1 VWPTVRYNRL
11 RPAPTGRPSAKVRR
25 RRPMHVAASATRAQP
40 SLAGDPRRAGRAREG
55 REAEGR
61 GEGRAAREAR
71 RAQPLRKVVKSAAS
85 GGEPERADRCR
96 LSRSPAPHCLCA
108 PARPPASAYVARASC
123 VLVYGKAAL
132 DWEGAGQPC
141 GVLTGADARRAAS
154 ASPRSSVRW
163 STWPAREQPSTRGLA
178 GWRLRVLGPRGRYC
192 RSTPLSSA
200 AGRTETDGRRGHPA
214 GRTGRTLLRRI
225 SPTRPN
231 LQRRSVCAVDVH

>member
-11 RPAPTGRPSAKVRR
+11 RPAPPGRPSAEVRR
-25 RRPMHVAASATRAQP
+25 RRPMHAAARATSAQP

-71 RAQPLRKVVKSAAS
+71 RAQPLRKVVSLPRAAAS
-85 GGEPERADRCR
+85 PREPTGAVFPTVPLHTAC
-96 LSRSPAPHCLCA
+96 
-108 PARPPASAYVARASC
+108 ARPPARKRVRGAHRAPCCTAGRAR
-123 VLVYGKAAL
+123 
-132 DWEGAGQPC
+132 WEGAGQPC

-163 STWPAREQPSTRGLA
+163 STWPARERPSTRGFS
-178 GWRLRVLGPRGRYC
+178 GWRPRVLGPRGRYY

-200 AGRTETDGRRGHPA
+200 AGQTETDGRRGHPA
-214 GRTGRTLLRRI
+214 GRTGRALPRRI

-231 LQRRSVCAVDVH
+231 VQRRSVGAAVVH